1 MLARLFSARLFR
13 DRQTNVWMVLVAATV
28 LTAVVGLEQHGGTAA
43 VGLLLLAIA
52 FVKIRLVALHFMEIR
67 EAPLPLRLLVEGYV
81 GITFV
86 VLVTIYLV
94 A

>member
-1 MLARLFSARLFR
+1 MFSRVLA
-13 DRQTNVWMVLVAATV
+13 DRQTAVWLVLVAATV
-28 LTAVVGLEQHGGTAA
+28 LTAVVGLEQHGDTTA

-67 EAPLPLRLLVEGYV
+67 DAPLPLRILVESYV
-81 GITFV
+81 GVTFLALTV
-86 VLVTIYLV
+86 IYLV